1 MIESEEFK
9 DELVKGFVQ
18 SGVKTLMSKD
28 FENIMM
34 LKINTEI
41 EFKKEVSTNLKKSL
55 LFFIGAL
62 LLGIMVS
69 LISLFSILFDEIL
82 VKSITIFVLF
92 LLSTVGILSVN
103 TYLTLGKKYS
113 W

>member
-9 DELVKGFVQ
+9 DELVKSFVQ
-18 SGVKTLMSKD
+18 SGVKTLMNKD
-28 FENIMM
+28 FENTMM
-34 LKINTEI
+34 LKINAEI
-41 EFKKEVSTNLKKSL
+41 EFKKEVATNLKKSL
-55 LFFIGAL
+55 LYFIGAL

-69 LISLFSILFDEIL
+69 LISLFSILFDEIIL
-82 VKSITIFVLF
+82 KSITIFVLF
-92 LLSTVGILSVN
+92 LFSTVGILSVN